1 MLIHIVCWKYK
12 PETGANAR
20 QNHIDRLIALK
31 GLVPGMSMLE
41 AGADVLSLER
51 SFDTGLVAHFDDRS
65 ALDAYTVHPD
75 HQAVAAIGRE
85 IAERVVSVDF
95 LTADRHGRKQ

>member
-12 PETGANAR
+12 SDVPDAAR
-20 QNHIDRLIALK
+20 DEHRRRLKELSQ
-31 GLVPGMSMLE
+31 LVPGLARLE
-41 AGADVLSLER
+41 VGADILHLDR
-51 SFDTGLVAHFDDRS
+51 SFDTALLAEFESRE

-85 IAERVVSVDF
+85 IAEQTISVDF
-95 LTADRHGRKQ
+95 EGIVS